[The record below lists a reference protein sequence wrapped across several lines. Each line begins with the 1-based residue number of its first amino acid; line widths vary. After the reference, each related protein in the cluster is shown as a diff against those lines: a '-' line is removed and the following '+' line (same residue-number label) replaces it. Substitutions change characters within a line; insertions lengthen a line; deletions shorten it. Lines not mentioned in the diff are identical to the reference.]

1 MITITK
7 SVIVDNGK
15 WLKNK
20 CFRDKPEVND
30 KKNNIQTLIFV
41 SAGKVFTVSILYH
54 DLCSFSQTWTFEI
67 RNIND
72 FYMDINT

>member
-1 MITITK
+1 M
-7 SVIVDNGK
+7 IVDNGK
-15 WLKNK
+15 WLNNK

-30 KKNNIQTLIFV
+30 KKKKKHPDPYLCICW
-41 SAGKVFTVSILYH
+41 KSIYCQYTLYH